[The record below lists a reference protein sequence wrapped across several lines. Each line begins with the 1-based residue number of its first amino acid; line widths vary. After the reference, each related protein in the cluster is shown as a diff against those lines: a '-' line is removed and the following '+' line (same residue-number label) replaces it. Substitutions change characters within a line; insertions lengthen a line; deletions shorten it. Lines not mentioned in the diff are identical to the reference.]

1 MASIRRQ
8 QPNFLS
14 FEARK
19 REDMVI
25 DSFSLVQ
32 FLQRTFAALALE
44 RDRDDEY
51 ELKWAAIER
60 LKQDDSPTRD
70 LQDVERLHFLLD
82 SEAVRLTL
90 QKPLW
95 CLLLSAA
102 ETYVSLMMFI
112 LMGKMSRRKDEA
124 EFLQEGL
131 IQKRN
136 RNSTSSFGSERDR
149 DDEYELKWAAIERLS
164 TVRRMRTS
172 VLDQTVSGDEE
183 QKEKK
188 VVDVAKLGAL
198 ERRLFVEKLIK
209 HIENDNLRLL
219 QKLRGRIDRVNVKLP
234 TIEVRYKNLCVEAE
248 CEVVQGK
255 PLPTLWNSVKGILLG
270 LTKVTGLKAERT
282 KISILKDISGIIKPS
297 RKFSWTLYY
306 RMTLLLGP
314 PGCGKTTFLL
324 ALAGKLDKSLKAT
337 GEICYNG
344 FKFEEFVPEKTSSY
358 VSQHDLHI
366 PEMTV
371 RETLDFSARFQGVG
385 CRAEIMKEVSRR
397 EKQEGIIPEPDIDL
411 YMKAI
416 SMEGLERTYHIGQ
429 RLDEELLKP
438 YDKSQ
443 NHKNALSFSIY
454 SLPKSELFKA
464 CLAREFLLMKR
475 HSFTYIF
482 KTTQLTISAIIT
494 MTVFLRTTLGVDV
507 LHANNYLGALFYTLL
522 SIMFNGFPELALS
535 VSRLPVFYKQRDFYF
550 YPAWAYAIPAILLK
564 IPISLLES
572 LLWISITYYTIGY
585 SPEGIRFLRQFVL
598 LFVVHQM
605 SISMFRFLASYF
617 QTMVTSIV
625 SANLTLLIVLAFGGF
640 IIPQSY
646 IPGWLKWGFWS
657 SPLTYA
663 EIGFAVN
670 EFLGPRWKIPSANR
684 TVGQQVLTSRGLN
697 FSGNFYWISL
707 GALIGYILLFNI
719 AFTLAMT
726 FKKPPGRSRA
736 IISSEKLSQIQ
747 GGDHNNTIDMTNTCT
762 YLSNGSPKE
771 SKRTRRTV
779 LPFMPLIVTFQDVQ
793 YYVDTPLEM
802 KKQGY
807 AGKKLQLLHNITG
820 AFQPG
825 VLTAL
830 MGVSGAGKTTLMD
843 VLSGRKTGGT
853 IEGEIR
859 IGGYPKVQETFARI
873 SGYCEQNDIH
883 SLQVTVEESVVY
895 SAWLRLPS
903 QIDQTSRSEFV
914 NEVLETIELDE
925 IRDSLVGMPGVN
937 GLSTEQR
944 KRLTI
949 AVELRSS
956 GVIAWNINPFERY
969 FNGGKDLFLN
979 TSPIF
984 VFLATV
990 RMGLKKKT
998 TSKPKFAE
1006 AQGASS
1012 ARTSGDDQIPTPLS
1026 PVSSANGKV
1035 EPLEVDS
1042 TDLSEPLSFNHYFG
1056 HAGGAEK
1063 NTAFSF
1069 AFEYLV
1075 FQNAYKERSK
1085 LITQAFPEIL
1095 RSLVTDAKF
1104 ETAEREVLKKPSFLF
1119 GDSVKM
1125 DPKRVSEGN
1134 YKWLRTICAQTTGK
1148 RASGVKQGQ
1157 WTEYLF
1163 RNLWDKEAEVTRLVA
1178 STLEEITERIN
1189 DTTSHYTCEVEEDV
1203 FPTFT
1208 TFESFHYQA
1217 EVPISDMALFAGF
1230 LTLWLKRC
1238 VVPTRPM
1245 TLLQ

>member
-1 MASIRRQ
+1 MARSMDNQ
-8 QPNFLS
+8 TNSLS
-14 FEARK
+14 SE
-19 REDMVI
+19 
-25 DSFSLVQ
+25 
-32 FLQRTFAALALE
+32 LE
-44 RDRDDEY
+44 RGR
-51 ELKWAAIER
+51 IMGSSFR
-60 LKQDDSPTRD
+60 LFSSISQR
-70 LQDVERLHFLLD
+70 H
-82 SEAVRLTL
+82 
-90 QKPLW
+90 
-95 CLLLSAA
+95 
-102 ETYVSLMMFI
+102 
-112 LMGKMSRRKDEA
+112 
-124 EFLQEGL
+124 
-131 IQKRN
+131 
-136 RNSTSSFGSERDR
+136 SSFGSERDR

-282 KISILKDISGIIKPS
+282 KISILKDISGIIK
-297 RKFSWTLYY
+297 
-306 RMTLLLGP
+306 MTLLLGP

-416 SMEGLERTYHIGQ
+416 SMEGLERSLQTDYVLKIMGLDICADTMVGDAMRRGISGGQKKRLTTGEMIVGPTKALFMDEISNGLDSSTTFQIVACLQQLAHITEATVVVSLLQPAPETYDLFDDVILMAEGKIIYHGP
-429 RLDEELLKP
+429 RSDT
-438 YDKSQ
+438 
-443 NHKNALSFSIY
+443 LSFF
-454 SLPKSELFKA
+454 EECGFKCPERKGEA
-464 CLAREFLLMKR
+464 EFL
-475 HSFTYIF
+475 
-482 KTTQLTISAIIT
+482 QELTISAIIT

-883 SLQVTVEESVVY
+883 SPQVTVEESVVY

-949 AVELRSS
+949 AVELVS
-956 GVIAWNINPFERY
+956 NP
-969 FNGGKDLFLN
+969 
-979 TSPIF
+979 SIIF
-984 VFLATV
+984 
-990 RMGLKKKT
+990 MDE
-998 TSKPKFAE
+998 P
-1006 AQGASS
+1006 
-1012 ARTSGDDQIPTPLS
+1012 TSGLDARAAAIVMRAVKNVVGTGRTVVCTIHQPSIDIFEAVDELILMKRGGELIYSGPLGWHSSKVIEYFEVSDSSPNQNSNPYNKETMATRSVQGSGDNSKSSTTTKSRESSTTTIPEDYYPSQETS
-1026 PVSSANGKV
+1026 GCRGAT
-1035 EPLEVDS
+1035 S
-1042 TDLSEPLSFNHYFG
+1042 TRGRRGL
-1056 HAGGAEK
+1056 HAIGG
-1063 NTAFSF
+1063 
-1069 AFEYLV
+1069 
-1075 FQNAYKERSK
+1075 
-1085 LITQAFPEIL
+1085 
-1095 RSLVTDAKF
+1095 
-1104 ETAEREVLKKPSFLF
+1104 
-1119 GDSVKM
+1119 
-1125 DPKRVSEGN
+1125 
-1134 YKWLRTICAQTTGK
+1134 
-1148 RASGVKQGQ
+1148 
-1157 WTEYLF
+1157 
-1163 RNLWDKEAEVTRLVA
+1163 
-1178 STLEEITERIN
+1178 
-1189 DTTSHYTCEVEEDV
+1189 
-1203 FPTFT
+1203 
-1208 TFESFHYQA
+1208 
-1217 EVPISDMALFAGF
+1217 
-1230 LTLWLKRC
+1230 
-1238 VVPTRPM
+1238 
-1245 TLLQ
+1245 